1 MGESGDKRAGTRADP
16 ATTTPMEE
24 LIDEWKLAK
33 MLGVSVSLLAK
44 WRRKGG
50 GPVFIQ
56 VATTSVRY
64 AASDVLKWL
73 EEHKLTKKGQP
84 VPKKKWRRIE
94 TALERAKKG
103 APRAGAHEDGGGVG
117 SRA

>member
-1 MGESGDKRAGTRADP
+1 MFVAHDGPGVLEGFVMGEIAGDKRIGIRAEP

-33 MLGVSVSLLAK
+33 MLGVSVSLLVR

-50 GPVFIQ
+50 GPAFIQ

-84 VPKKKWRRIE
+84 
-94 TALERAKKG
+94 TQN
-103 APRAGAHEDGGGVG
+103 
-117 SRA
+117 S